1 MNSNSRLL
9 KGRHTCGPKV
19 NLERK
24 KENKNYRLLLLLKLR
39 LWQNKYNKMSAAQ
52 DPFYIVKDEIQDSV
66 DKLQSTFRRW
76 EQLFPSSGERIHLTK
91 ELLAG
96 CESIEWQVDELG
108 RAIAVAERDPARFSI
123 DEVELGKRKRWTG
136 STRSQMETL
145 RKAVQTGMDKS
156 SVQANISQNGMR
168 RELLRLPNDHPV
180 AKPNRAITSNN
191 DEFLT
196 SETDRQ
202 VLLIKEQDQ
211 ELDELSASVERL
223 GGVGLTIHDEL
234 MGQERI
240 LAELDQDMDK
250 TSNRLDF
257 VQRKVALVMKKAG
270 AKGQIMMIVF
280 LLILFI
286 VLVLLVFYT

>member
-1 MNSNSRLL
+1 
-9 KGRHTCGPKV
+9 
-19 NLERK
+19 
-24 KENKNYRLLLLLKLR
+24 
-39 LWQNKYNKMSAAQ
+39 MSAAQ

-66 DKLQSTFRRW
+66 DKLQTTFRRW

-108 RAIAVAERDPARFSI
+108 RAIAVAERDPARFNI
-123 DEVELGKRKRWTG
+123 DEVELAKRKRWTD
-136 STRSQMETL
+136 STRSQIGTL
-145 RKAVQTGMDKS
+145 RKSVQTGMDKS
-156 SVQANISQNGMR
+156 SVQANIGLNGMR
-168 RELLRLPNDHPV
+168 RELLRLPDDHPG
-180 AKPNRAITSNN
+180 AKPNRVMTSNN

-196 SETDRQ
+196 SESDRQ
-202 VLLIKEQDQ
+202 VLLVKEQDQ
-211 ELDELSASVERL
+211 ELDALSASVERL
-223 GGVGLTIHDEL
+223 GSVGLTIHEEL

-240 LAELDQDMDK
+240 LEDLDQDMDK

-257 VQRKVALVMKKAG
+257 VQKKIALVMKKAG